1 MRISDWSSD
10 VCSSD
15 LSSARETASRVAAG
29 AVARLVIAEVDVFAY
44 VTEIGGDAIDFG
56 NFDPAEIGN
65 NPFFC
70 PDAKAAS
77 RWEKLVDGA
86 RKDGSSLG
94 AVVECIATGVPAG
107 WGRSEER
114 RVGKGGVSTCR
125 SRGAAVH

>member
-1 MRISDWSSD
+1 MIENVDQRSKDYREVAKAYRPGHAD
-10 VCSSD
+10 YAYD
-15 LSSARETASRVAAG
+15 AKYGFRDFRGGGRSSARETASRVAAG

-77 RWEKLVDGA
+77 RWEKLV
-86 RKDGSSLG
+86 
-94 AVVECIATGVPAG
+94 EI
-107 WGRSEER
+107 GRA
-114 RVGKGGVSTCR
+114 TCR
-125 SRGAAVH
+125 ERVWQYV

>member
-86 RKDGSSLG
+86 RK
-94 AVVECIATGVPAG
+94 E
-107 WGRSEER
+107 RSEAR
-114 RVGKGGVSTCR
+114 RVGKEGVRTCR
-125 SRGAAVH
+125 SRGWPVD